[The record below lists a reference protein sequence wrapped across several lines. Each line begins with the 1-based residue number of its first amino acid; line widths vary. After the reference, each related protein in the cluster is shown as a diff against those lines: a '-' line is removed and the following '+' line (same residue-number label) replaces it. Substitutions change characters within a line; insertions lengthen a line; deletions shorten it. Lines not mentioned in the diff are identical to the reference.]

1 MTFNVEGIMLSD
13 DELMPVDYID
23 TGGQVLQFI
32 CRSSDA
38 LTIEVIDTVDVGMS
52 GVTCW

>member
-1 MTFNVEGIMLSD
+1 MIFNVEGIMLSD
-13 DELMPVDYID
+13 DELMPVDDID

-38 LTIEVIDTVDVGMS
+38 LTIEVIDTVDS
-52 GVTCW
+52 GTSWVTRW